1 MSKKA
6 TVEKKGKTGKKA
18 TEKHVGRPRE
28 NPEEPNNAPL
38 VMNFTDGLKPRLL
51 KQVPL
56 QGHKSLTALINQ
68 VLTIWVNKQEA
79 AH

>member
-6 TVEKKGKTGKKA
+6 TVAPKGKKVKKA
-18 TEKHVGRPRE
+18 ETKPVGRPRE
-28 NPEEPNNAPL
+28 HPEEENNAPL
-38 VMNFTDGLKPRLL
+38 VMNFADGLKPRLL

-56 QGHKSLTALINQ
+56 QGHKSLTGLINQ
-68 VLTIWVNKQEA
+68 VLTAWVSKQEA